1 MVMISQQIVKENNI
15 SIFVLLDSH
24 HYLQK
29 QCQRMFLGQQSS
41 KNNVK
46 ESCVPYVCFAGR
58 HTLKNKCEEQPYV
71 AVQFII

>member
-1 MVMISQQIVKENNI
+1 
-15 SIFVLLDSH
+15 
-24 HYLQK
+24 
-29 QCQRMFLGQQSS
+29 MFLGQQSS